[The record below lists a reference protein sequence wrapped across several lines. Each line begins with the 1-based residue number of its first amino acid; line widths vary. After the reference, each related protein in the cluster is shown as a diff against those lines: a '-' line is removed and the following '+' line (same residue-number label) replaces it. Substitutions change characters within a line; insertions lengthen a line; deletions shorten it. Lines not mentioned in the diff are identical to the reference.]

1 MQSRSKRLIHLY
13 FTPIQE
19 VIPIPDIRERNDRPK
34 DKPPKYQVTSTV
46 QRQMVQKFVKEL
58 SDSAKQP
65 DRSDSAEHT
74 ATEQVEAT
82 AREIVHE
89 AVQLPR
95 SFSRQARYTES
106 TERVQPEQ
114 PAQPR
119 QTSAPPRQRTEDVRT
134 RPDTTPR
141 STPTPAPQE
150 QGRRAYVQQASK
162 ATATSPIASPEQPQN
177 YYAAPEVLP
186 QEDLPRQ
193 TLQSPRQRTED
204 LRTRSEV
211 RAPQRTPAPTPQE
224 QGRRAYIQQAA
235 KAAQPTL
242 APEQLQNYH
251 AVPEVPPQEDLPR
264 QNPQSP
270 RQRTEDLR
278 TRVETRTPQ
287 STPAPTPQEQ
297 GRRAYVQQAAKAA
310 TAPPS
315 IPEVIQESQVSDVPI
330 PENAPRRTPETPRLR
345 ADDIRLR
352 SEPEAPQ
359 HMPTPAPQEQ
369 GRRAYVQKTAK
380 ETTKLPG
387 QKSILERP
395 AVSEE
400 PPTEKAPR
408 VRTED
413 VRTRPEQ
420 QKPQSTAAPTAQEQG
435 RRSYMRQAKKSRAEK
450 VSAWDDFHTEKSEI
464 RIAEDIPERE
474 PPSIRE
480 KPTITEL
487 RGELLPEPMPE
498 NTPNVRHIK
507 QTGTWAPRAAEPS
520 TMRGIELPIR
530 ERTVNVPTHD
540 LPSTPQARQAFAKK
554 QAQLSQNPSIESIH
568 PPEPAAPIS
577 PQPPVSD
584 VPATTPKRQ
593 PVTAG
598 SSKSAPPVQPQAPA
612 HAPPVEQL
620 PAIREKP
627 KPNAAPREKSR
638 RGVSIRTKDTEQ
650 ISTPKAQSK
659 TSVSK
664 IDTKRARKA
673 ATQDAQRKMLK
684 KSNFRAARA
693 AVAAAKKLGEAAAKA
708 TKELIDALIALG
720 GGTALFVVFSIVIV
734 AGAFLASPLGILF
747 ADEQQAD
754 DTVPLA
760 TAIAEIQGEYHAEL
774 EELQNGDYV
783 SIQIVGQAPDWR
795 EVVAVFASKTAGA
808 EDGIDVFTLDEE
820 RVELLRQVFWDMCEI
835 TTATQTVD
843 VPDSDPDDDVDDSH
857 TETALT
863 ITITAKTAEQMR
875 MEYSFSKYQNDALD
889 ILLENLGSLNV
900 PMGSLNISQE
910 DAIELLENLPDDLD
924 PERKAVVE
932 TAVQLVGRVSYFW
945 GGKSLTLGWDD
956 RWGVPTE
963 VTAAGSGSTGT
974 VRPFG
979 LDCSGFV
986 DWTFYNATNGSYYPG
1001 RGGGAAT
1008 QHSYCTNISWS
1019 DAQPGNL
1026 VFYPDDSHVGI
1037 VGGKDA
1043 DGNLLIVHCSG
1054 GANGVVITGSAGF
1067 TTVARPDCFSD

>member
-1 MQSRSKRLIHLY
+1 M
-13 FTPIQE
+13 PIQE
-19 VIPIPDIRERNDRPK
+19 VRTIPDIRERNDRPK
-34 DKPPKYQVTSTV
+34 EKQTKHQVASTV

-58 SDSAKQP
+58 NDSAKQP

-74 ATEQVEAT
+74 ATDQVEAFSH
-82 AREIVHE
+82 EIVNE

-95 SFSRQARYTES
+95 SFAHRTRYTES

-114 PAQPR
+114 PAPPR
-119 QTSAPPRQRTEDVRT
+119 QASTPPRQRAEEARS
-134 RPDTTPR
+134 RPDTTP
-141 STPTPAPQE
+141 
-150 QGRRAYVQQASK
+150 
-162 ATATSPIASPEQPQN
+162 
-177 YYAAPEVLP
+177 
-186 QEDLPRQ
+186 PR
-193 TLQSPRQRTED
+193 T
-204 LRTRSEV
+204 
-211 RAPQRTPAPTPQE
+211 TPAPTPQE

-235 KAAQPTL
+235 KAAATPTIT
-242 APEQLQNYH
+242 PESPQERPTP
-251 AVPEVPPQEDLPR
+251 AVPTRENVPH
-264 QNPQSP
+264 QNLQSP
-270 RQRTEDLR
+270 RQRTEDIR
-278 TRVETRTPQ
+278 TRPESRTPQ
-287 STPAPTPQEQ
+287 SAPAPALQEQ
-297 GRRAYVQQAAKAA
+297 GRRAYIQQTAKAA
-310 TAPPS
+310 AAPP
-315 IPEVIQESQVSDVPI
+315 ITPESPQEHPAPVVPTLENVPRQV
-330 PENAPRRTPETPRLR
+330 PETPRFR

-352 SEPEAPQ
+352 PESDAPQ
-359 HMPTPAPQEQ
+359 HTSSPAPQEL
-369 GRRAYVQKTAK
+369 GRRAFV
-380 ETTKLPG
+380 
-387 QKSILERP
+387 
-395 AVSEE
+395 
-400 PPTEKAPR
+400 
-408 VRTED
+408 
-413 VRTRPEQ
+413 
-420 QKPQSTAAPTAQEQG
+420 
-435 RRSYMRQAKKSRAEK
+435 RQAKKSHAEK
-450 VSAWDDFHTEKSEI
+450 TPAKDIHTEPPEI
-464 RIAEDIPERE
+464 RIAEDLPERE
-474 PPSIRE
+474 PPRIRE

-487 RGELLPEPMPE
+487 RDEMPVEPTPEKA
-498 NTPNVRHIK
+498 PNVRHIK
-507 QTGTWAPRAAEPS
+507 QAGTWTPRNAEPS
-520 TMRGIELPIR
+520 KRKVELPTH
-530 ERTVNVPTHD
+530 ERTVDVPPHD
-540 LPSTPQARQAFAKK
+540 LPPTPQAQAREIFAEK
-554 QAQLSQNPSIESIH
+554 QAQLSKNPSIESIY
-568 PPEPAAPIS
+568 PPEPAAPVP
-577 PQPPVSD
+577 PQLPVSD
-584 VPATTPKRQ
+584 APATTPKRQ
-593 PVTAG
+593 PVTVG
-598 SSKSAPPVQPQAPA
+598 SSKSAPPVQQSAPTQAPST
-612 HAPPVEQL
+612 EQL

-684 KSNFRAARA
+684 KSNSRAARA

-720 GGTALFVVFSIVIV
+720 GGPALFVVFSIVIV

-795 EVVAVFASKTAGA
+795 EVVAVFASKVAGA
-808 EDGIDVFTLDEE
+808 EDGMDVFTLDEE

-835 TTATQTVD
+835 TTETQDVD

-875 MEYSFSKYQNDALD
+875 LEYSFTKYQNDALD
-889 ILLENLGSLNV
+889 VLLENLGSLNV

-956 RWGVPTE
+956 RWGTPME

-974 VRPFG
+974 IRPFG

-986 DWTFYNATNGSYYPG
+986 DWTFYNATSGSYYPG

-1019 DAQPGNL
+1019 DAQPGDL

-1037 VGGKDA
+1037 VGGRDA

-1067 TTVARPDCFSD
+1067 TTLARPDCFTE

>member
-1 MQSRSKRLIHLY
+1 M
-13 FTPIQE
+13 PIQE
-19 VIPIPDIRERNDRPK
+19 VRTIPDIRERNDRPK
-34 DKPPKYQVTSTV
+34 DKQPKHQVTSTI

-58 SDSAKQP
+58 SDSAKYL

-74 ATEQVEAT
+74 ATEQVETT
-82 AREIVHE
+82 AREIAHE

-95 SFSRQARYTES
+95 GFSHRTHYTES
-106 TERVQPEQ
+106 TEQLQPEQ
-114 PAQPR
+114 PAPPR
-119 QTSAPPRQRTEDVRT
+119 QTSTLPRQRAEEVRSK
-134 RPDTTPR
+134 PDTTPPR
-141 STPTPAPQE
+141 TTSTPTPQE
-150 QGRRAYVQQASK
+150 QGRRAYVQQAAK
-162 ATATSPIASPEQPQN
+162 ATAASPIASPEQPQN
-177 YYAAPEVLP
+177 YYAVPEIPP

-193 TLQSPRQRTED
+193 NPQSPRQRTED
-204 LRTRSEV
+204 LRTRSEA

-235 KAAQPTL
+235 KAAAQLPL

-264 QNPQSP
+264 QNPQFP
-270 RQRTEDLR
+270 RQRTENLR
-278 TRVETRTPQ
+278 TRSEARTPQ
-287 STPAPTPQEQ
+287 RTPAPTPQEQ
-297 GRRAYVQQAAKAA
+297 GRRAYIQQAAKAA
-310 TAPPS
+310 ATPPITPKS
-315 IPEVIQESQVSDVPI
+315 QQERPTPVVPT
-330 PENAPRRTPETPRLR
+330 PENAPRQAPETPRLR
-345 ADDIRLR
+345 TDDIRLR
-352 SEPEAPQ
+352 LESETPQ
-359 HMPTPAPQEQ
+359 HTPTPAPQEF
-369 GRRAYVQKTAK
+369 GRRAFVQKT
-380 ETTKLPG
+380 TKASVRESLLNRL
-387 QKSILERP
+387 S
-395 AVSEE
+395 VSDT
-400 PPTEKAPR
+400 PPTEKSPR
-408 VRTED
+408 LRTED
-413 VRTRPEQ
+413 VRTRSDM
-420 QKPQSTAAPTAQEQG
+420 QKPQNVSVPTPQEQG
-435 RRSYMRQAKKSRAEK
+435 RRSYVQQAKKSRAEK
-450 VSAWDDFHTEKSEI
+450 TSAQDIHTEPPEI
-464 RIAEDIPERE
+464 RLAEDIPEHELPR
-474 PPSIRE
+474 IRE

-487 RGELLPEPMPE
+487 RDEMPVEPTPEKA
-498 NTPNVRHIK
+498 PNVRHIK
-507 QTGTWAPRAAEPS
+507 QAGTWTPRNAEPS
-520 TMRGIELPIR
+520 NRKVELLTH
-530 ERTVNVPTHD
+530 ERTVDVPPHD
-540 LPSTPQARQAFAKK
+540 LPPTPQAQAREIFAEK
-554 QAQLSQNPSIESIH
+554 QAQLSQNPSIESIY
-568 PPEPAAPIS
+568 PPEPAAPVP
-577 PQPPVSD
+577 PQLPVSD
-584 VPATTPKRQ
+584 APATTPKRQ
-593 PVTAG
+593 PVTVG
-598 SSKSAPPVQPQAPA
+598 SSKSAPPVQQSAPTQAPST
-612 HAPPVEQL
+612 EQL

-684 KSNFRAARA
+684 KSNSRAARA

-708 TKELIDALIALG
+708 AKELIDALIALG

-747 ADEQQAD
+747 ADEQESE

-795 EVVAVFASKTAGA
+795 EVVAVFASKVAGA
-808 EDGIDVFTLDEE
+808 EDGMDVFTLDEE
-820 RVELLRQVFWDMCEI
+820 RVELLHQVFWDMCEI
-835 TTATQTVD
+835 TTETQDVD

-857 TETALT
+857 TETSLT

-875 MEYSFSKYQNDALD
+875 LEYSFTKYQNDALD

-924 PERKAVVE
+924 PERKTVVE

-945 GGKSLTLGWDD
+945 GGKSLILGWDD

-974 VRPFG
+974 IRPFG

-1008 QHSYCTNISWS
+1008 QHSYCTNVSWS
-1019 DAQPGNL
+1019 DAQPGDL

-1067 TTVARPDCFSD
+1067 TVVARPDCFSD

>member
-1 MQSRSKRLIHLY
+1 MRL
-13 FTPIQE
+13 TVRRKSE

-34 DKPPKYQVTSTV
+34 DKQLKHQVTSTV

-58 SDSAKQP
+58 SDSAKHP

-74 ATEQVEAT
+74 ATEQVET
-82 AREIVHE
+82 TTREIIHE
-89 AVQLPR
+89 AVQLPH
-95 SFSRQARYTES
+95 SFPRQVTRAETPEHL
-106 TERVQPEQ
+106 QPEQ
-114 PAQPR
+114 PASPR
-119 QTSAPPRQRTEDVRT
+119 PTSEMPRQRTETVRA
-134 RPDTTPR
+134 RPDTTP
-141 STPTPAPQE
+141 T
-150 QGRRAYVQQASK
+150 
-162 ATATSPIASPEQPQN
+162 
-177 YYAAPEVLP
+177 
-186 QEDLPRQ
+186 
-193 TLQSPRQRTED
+193 
-204 LRTRSEV
+204 
-211 RAPQRTPAPTPQE
+211 PTPQE

-235 KAAQPTL
+235 KAAAAPRTVP
-242 APEQLQNYH
+242 PEQPQNYH
-251 AVPEVPPQEDLPR
+251 ATPEVPPQENVPH
-264 QNPQSP
+264 QNLQSP

-278 TRVETRTPQ
+278 TRVKTRAPQ
-287 STPAPTPQEQ
+287 SAPAPTPQEQ

-310 TAPPS
+310 TAPP
-315 IPEVIQESQVSDVPI
+315 ITPESPQECPAPAVPTLESVPRQNPQSPRRRTDDFRTRPESRAPQSVPAPTPQEQGRCAYIQQAAKAAAAPPITPELPRESRAVPDAPL
-330 PENAPRRTPETPRLR
+330 PENAPRQAPETPRLR

-352 SEPEAPQ
+352 HEPDAPQ
-359 HMPTPAPQEQ
+359 HTSSPAPQEL
-369 GRRAYVQKTAK
+369 GRRAFAQKAVKETAKPPVQKTLS
-380 ETTKLPG
+380 EQLVT
-387 QKSILERP
+387 
-395 AVSEE
+395 SEE
-400 PPTEKAPR
+400 PPTEKSPR
-408 VRTED
+408 LRTEN
-413 VRTRPEQ
+413 VRTRPDA
-420 QKPQSTAAPTAQEQG
+420 QKPQSAPAPTAQEQG
-435 RRSYMRQAKKSRAEK
+435 RRAFVRQTKKSRAEK
-450 VSAWDDFHTEKSEI
+450 QSAQDIHTEPPKI
-464 RIAEDIPERE
+464 RLAEDLPERE
-474 PPSIRE
+474 PPRIRE

-487 RGELLPEPMPE
+487 RGEVPTEPIPEK
-498 NTPNVRHIK
+498 TPSVRHIK
-507 QTGTWAPRAAEPS
+507 QTGTWTPRAAEPS
-520 TMRGIELPIR
+520 TMRGVELPIR
-530 ERTVNVPTHD
+530 ERAADAPMHD
-540 LPSTPQARQAFAKK
+540 LPPTPQAQAWQAFVEKRT
-554 QAQLSQNPSIESIH
+554 QLSKNPSIESIY
-568 PPEPAAPIS
+568 PSGPAAPVP
-577 PQPPVSD
+577 PQPPVSGA
-584 VPATTPKRQ
+584 PATTPKRQ
-593 PVTAG
+593 PVTA
-598 SSKSAPPVQPQAPA
+598 SSRKSTPPVQPPLPA
-612 HAPPVEQL
+612 QTPPAEQL
-620 PAIREKP
+620 PTIREKP
-627 KPNAAPREKSR
+627 KPNAAPREKTR

-650 ISTPKAQSK
+650 ISTPKAQPK

-673 ATQDAQRKMLK
+673 STQDAQRKMLQ
-684 KSNFRAARA
+684 KSNKRSTKA

-708 TKELIDALIALG
+708 AKALIDALVALG
-720 GGTALFVVFSIVIV
+720 GGTALFVVFSIIIV

-783 SIQIVGQAPDWR
+783 SIQIIGQAPDWR
-795 EVVAVFASKTAGA
+795 EVVAVFASKVAGA
-808 EDGIDVFTLDEE
+808 EDGMDVFTLDTE

-835 TTATQTVD
+835 TTETQDVD

-863 ITITAKTAEQMR
+863 ITITVKTAEQMR
-875 MEYSFSKYQNDALD
+875 LEYSFTKYQNDALD

-910 DAIELLENLPDDLD
+910 DAIELLENLPDDLE

-974 VRPFG
+974 IRPFG

-1019 DAQPGNL
+1019 DAQPGDL

-1037 VGGKDA
+1037 VGGKDV

-1067 TTVARPDCFSD
+1067 TVVARLDCFSD